1 MLPRGWSARPAP
13 RRRQEEGRQLSRR
26 ADRSG
31 GLNWH
36 LRALARRGKLW
47 RPFRDELATF
57 LARWQPMTRTLI
69 LAGPSAGWCLP
80 SEFLTRFDRIM
91 AVDPDPWA
99 QLLFRRLHPE
109 ARVGA
114 WLKGDFFGVA
124 ADLLA
129 AEPDAAI
136 LFCNMLGQLRFAGR
150 DAAETDQLIAG
161 IAPLLAGRSWA
172 SFHELLSGE
181 TDNNPRCL
189 SLAGR
194 PHHEALLKQ
203 LGLAGEWLDH
213 AASHVLPQTMPREIV
228 PWRFAP
234 GRVHL
239 VELGIGGG
247 PEPFTAQPS

>member
-1 MLPRGWSARPAP
+1 MSPRP
-13 RRRQEEGRQLSRR
+13 
-26 ADRSG
+26 DRSG

-47 RPFRDELATF
+47 RPFRDELANF
-57 LARWQPMTRTLI
+57 LARWQPSTQSLI

-80 SEFLTRFDRIM
+80 PAFLTRFDRIV

-99 QLLFRRLHPE
+99 KFLFRRLHPE
-109 ARVGA
+109 ARIVR
-114 WLKGDFFGVA
+114 WIKGDFFAVMP
-124 ADLLA
+124 DLLA

-150 DAAETDQLIAG
+150 DAEDADRLIAG
-161 IAPLLAGRSWA
+161 IAPALAGRPWA

-181 TDNNPRCL
+181 TGTTPRRL
-189 SLAGR
+189 PLAGP

-203 LGLAGEWLDH
+203 LGLSGEWLDH

-234 GRVHL
+234 GRLHL
-239 VELGIGGG
+239 VEMGIGDRRK
-247 PEPFTAQPS
+247 PVTAQPS